1 MIWILVGNVLYLS
14 YYNQFFQML
23 YGTKLRDNDYRLKAF
38 RFIRRDVSNGY
49 SYNIKLRIGCYQA
62 FIG

>member
-1 MIWILVGNVLYLS
+1 
-14 YYNQFFQML
+14 ML

-49 SYNIKLRIGCYQA
+49 SYNIKLRIG
-62 FIG
+62 FDEGVNWLTLLK